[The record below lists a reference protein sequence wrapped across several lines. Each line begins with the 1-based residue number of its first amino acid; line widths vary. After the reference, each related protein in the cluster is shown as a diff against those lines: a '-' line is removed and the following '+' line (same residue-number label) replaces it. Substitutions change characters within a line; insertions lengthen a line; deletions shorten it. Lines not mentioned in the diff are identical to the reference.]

1 MTTANIIN
9 IICLIINFACLAYIM
24 LDLRKA
30 DRLHEAIKQDL
41 DNATDAYE
49 KAHLLMQFIKAYK
62 ECRTEDQLADC
73 LILWVPLL
81 KAHGIQVENT
91 DDDEEED

>member
-1 MTTANIIN
+1 MTTANILN
-9 IICLIINFACLAYIM
+9 IIWLIFNFAFLAYNM
-24 LDLRKA
+24 RDLRKA
-30 DRLHEAIKQDL
+30 ERLL
-41 DNATDAYE
+41 DNATDSYE

>member
-24 LDLRKA
+24 RDLRRA

-49 KAHLLMQFIKAYK
+49 KAHLLMQFINAYK
-62 ECRTEDQLADC
+62 ECRTEDQIADC
-73 LILWVPLL
+73 LIVWVPILE
-81 KAHGIQVENT
+81 AHGIAV
-91 DDDEEED
+91 DREEED

>member
-1 MTTANIIN
+1 MTTANIIS
-9 IICLIINFACLAYIM
+9 IIWLIINFACLAYIM
-24 LDLRKA
+24 RDLRKA
-30 DRLHEAIKQDL
+30 ERLHEAIKQDL
-41 DNATDAYE
+41 DNATDSYE
-49 KAHLLMQFIKAYK
+49 KARLLMQFIKAYK
-62 ECRTEDQLADC
+62 ACRTDDQMADC

>member
-1 MTTANIIN
+1 MTTATIIN

-24 LDLRKA
+24 RDLRRA

-41 DNATDAYE
+41 DNATDSYE

-62 ECRTEDQLADC
+62 ACRTEDEMVDC
-73 LILWVPLL
+73 LILWVPILE
-81 KAHGIQVENT
+81 AHGIAVGR
-91 DDDEEED
+91 EEGD

>member
-24 LDLRKA
+24 RDLRRA
-30 DRLHEAIKQDL
+30 DRLHESIKQDL
-41 DNATDAYE
+41 DNATGSYE

-62 ECRTEDQLADC
+62 ACRTEDQMADC
-73 LILWVPLL
+73 LIVWVPILE
-81 KAHGIQVENT
+81 AHGISVES
-91 DDDEEED
+91 EEED

>member
-24 LDLRKA
+24 RDLRRTE
-30 DRLHEAIKQDL
+30 RLREAIKQDL

>member
-1 MTTANIIN
+1 MTTANIISIVCA
-9 IICLIINFACLAYIM
+9 IINGALLALIIHG
-24 LDLRKA
+24 LRRMAKTGKQV
-30 DRLHEAIKQDL
+30 KQDL

-62 ECRTEDQLADC
+62 ECRTEDQIADC